1 MSATPEPTQK
11 RSTGRPSFLVR
22 LSNLIVVQ
30 SLFVFAAL
38 ALIFLWPRS
47 ENVSE
52 GDPRVVQQAMA
63 NLSAQLTG
71 QPDPG
76 SLDSTATQGDIQL
89 NEGEQ
94 LRSAGLFVYGADS
107 ALTCI
112 ATITG
117 SNHREYMPGASE
129 NVAASADLGL
139 VRAVMDQQPG
149 FFISTLHDAGSSL
162 HYYRTIDKNS
172 YPAVAV
178 AIVRHQL
185 FISQRPELVHALFL
199 LFLVSILIS
208 LLTVY
213 FIRKRFREPLNRLQR
228 GLDST
233 AVGDRF
239 YMVEP
244 SHDEELG
251 ALAASFNRM
260 NEALWNSRLSLDA
273 FNQRL
278 QKISVS
284 LMETQGFLATL
295 IESSPDAVL
304 VTSPEGEV
312 IICNRQAATTFG
324 ADSSELLGKPICSLF
339 ARSSAQQDCPVVSS
353 DEGASFESIC
363 SRADGHLLPVF
374 VVLRPVRDKNGNIG
388 AFLYILRDISE
399 SRNYQEMMI
408 RIDRYYTRGEMA
420 GDIAHE
426 INNYLAVLSGNL
438 ELLPIL
444 QRKGDQEKITKK
456 FDLMRGTV
464 EKIAGFCDG
473 LMDSGREELSIEPTD
488 INQAV
493 QNVLAFLKPQNK
505 FDTITISTNLSSEVP
520 LVEADP
526 GQVQQLLV
534 NTIYNAAEALSAVED
549 PRTIDIVTSVV
560 ASSKP
565 NRVIITIADN
575 GPGVVADRVDWL
587 FVRRFTTKPKGHGIG
602 LVTCKRIIDAHFG
615 TISYRYD
622 HGAAF
627 QIELPVKHPVAVC
640 PSTTAVPGQE
650 APVA

>member
-1 MSATPEPTQK
+1 
-11 RSTGRPSFLVR
+11 
-22 LSNLIVVQ
+22 
-30 SLFVFAAL
+30 
-38 ALIFLWPRS
+38 
-47 ENVSE
+47 
-52 GDPRVVQQAMA
+52 
-63 NLSAQLTG
+63 
-71 QPDPG
+71 
-76 SLDSTATQGDIQL
+76 
-89 NEGEQ
+89 
-94 LRSAGLFVYGADS
+94 
-107 ALTCI
+107 
-112 ATITG
+112 
-117 SNHREYMPGASE
+117 
-129 NVAASADLGL
+129 ASADLGL

-162 HYYRTIDKNS
+162 HYYRTIDEHGH
-172 YPAVAV
+172 PAVAV
-178 AIVRHQL
+178 AIVQHQL

-213 FIRKRFREPLNRLQR
+213 LIRKRFRDPLARLQR

-251 ALAASFNRM
+251 ALASSFNRM

-284 LMETQGFLATL
+284 LMETEGFLATL
-295 IESSPDAVL
+295 IDSSPDAVL

-312 IICNRQAATTFG
+312 IICNRQAATIFD
-324 ADSSELLGKPICSLF
+324 ADSAELLGKPVSSLF
-339 ARSSAQQDCPVVSS
+339 ARSSAQPECPVAST

-363 SRADGHLLPVF
+363 SRADGRLLPVF

-399 SRNYQEMMI
+399 SRNFQEMMI
-408 RIDRYYTRGEMA
+408 RLDRYYTRGEMA

-444 QRKGDQEKITKK
+444 QRKGDQEKIAKK
-456 FDLMRGTV
+456 FELMRSTV

-505 FDTITISTNLSSEVP
+505 FDTVTITTSLSGEVP
-520 LVEADP
+520 LVEADA
-526 GQVQQLLV
+526 GQVQQLMV
-534 NTIYNAAEALSAVED
+534 NTIYNAAEALSAAAG
-549 PRTIDIVTSVV
+549 PRTIDIVTGVLSN
-560 ASSKP
+560 SKP
-565 NRVIITIADN
+565 DRVFVRIADN
-575 GPGVVADRVDWL
+575 GPGVITDRVDWL
-587 FVRRFTTKPKGHGIG
+587 FVKRFTTKPKGHGIG

-615 TISYRYD
+615 AISYRYEN
-622 HGAAF
+622 GAVF
-627 QIELPVKHPVAVC
+627 QIELPVKHPVASR
-640 PSTTAVPGQE
+640 PPIAAVPRQE
-650 APVA
+650 VPVA